1 MISSSSGLT
10 RGNAAMIVARN
21 AGVTSPKSLSTLSSS
36 ALFIF
41 SSHSPPWEP
50 YYRFAIGHHPN
61 CGIASERQWISN
73 NYQRQNFSQISSL
86 SRLSWTTKNY
96 LTDDTNIRQTKK
108 YHTSAII
115 RQKEQHQKNL
125 PKEQKQQ
132 QQQQQPPAPPSNLDN
147 VHCHYTVLGITQTA
161 SSAEI
166 KKAYHKMALKYHPD
180 KNSEEGAA
188 DIFRRVKMAY
198 EILGN
203 DQTRISYDAERRRG
217 GRR

>member
-1 MISSSSGLT
+1 MISSSLGLT

-73 NYQRQNFSQISSL
+73 NYQRQNVSQISSL

-132 QQQQQPPAPPSNLDN
+132 QQQQQR
-147 VHCHYTVLGITQTA
+147 QQMQMQ
-161 SSAEI
+161 
-166 KKAYHKMALKYHPD
+166 K
-180 KNSEEGAA
+180 
-188 DIFRRVKMAY
+188 
-198 EILGN
+198 
-203 DQTRISYDAERRRG
+203 
-217 GRR
+217 